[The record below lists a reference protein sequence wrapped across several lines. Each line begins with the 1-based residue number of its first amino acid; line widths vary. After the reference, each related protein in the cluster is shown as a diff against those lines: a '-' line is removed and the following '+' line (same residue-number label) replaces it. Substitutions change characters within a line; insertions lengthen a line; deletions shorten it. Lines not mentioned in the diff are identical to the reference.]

1 MEQEAG
7 EHENGTSE
15 QLEQSSEGGNI
26 QQREE
31 PHRQEDDDLN
41 QDEREAHQVP
51 VGVLQRERHKY
62 QQKITALEAKLASLE
77 KVATKKA
84 NSEGGTNEE
93 KERARQQF
101 RKALG
106 IDEMQDMVS
115 DMRDSLSEL
124 SNRVGELQQ
133 FSSREQKRYVASVEG
148 YVLDKFFKSSELP
161 VDSQT
166 YSKFYGN
173 ELSDEEQAIIMDPN
187 SEPSEIHA
195 VLESV
200 HKRVARSLKGIV
212 RERDIS
218 KDYGKVRSLPKVP
231 GLGGGPPPPPE
242 RQVLLGKDLHRH
254 AQRVFQDA
262 LERNR

>member
-1 MEQEAG
+1 MEEEVG
-7 EHENGTSE
+7 VHGSDGTSE
-15 QLEQSSEGGNI
+15 QVESTPKGGES
-26 QQREE
+26 QQREA
-31 PHRQEDDDLN
+31 PDRQEDDLN
-41 QDEREAHQVP
+41 QEEREAHRVP
-51 VGVLQRERHKY
+51 VGVLQRERQKF
-62 QQKITALEAKLASLE
+62 QQKISALEDKLTSLE
-77 KVATKKA
+77 KVAAKKA
-84 NSEGGTNEE
+84 NNEGGTNEE

-106 IDEMQDMVS
+106 IDEMQEMVS

-124 SNRVGELQQ
+124 SHRVGELQQ

-187 SEPSEIHA
+187 AEPSEIHE
-195 VLESV
+195 VLEAV

-242 RQVLLGKDLHRH
+242 RQVLTGKDLHRH
-254 AQRVFQDA
+254 AQRVFQEA